1 MPTVVVADDNII
13 VRRGIA
19 ALLRDE
25 GEAEVVA
32 TVGSLPELL
41 AAVQEHRPEA
51 VVTDVRMPPTG
62 TDEGIRAA
70 EELAVSHP
78 EIAVIVLSQYADPT
92 FLRRLVAGGTAR
104 RGYLL
109 KDNVATP
116 GELTRA
122 VTQAAAGGSFIDPFV
137 VETLV
142 SAPPAATGPAMSS
155 LTDRER
161 EVLAE
166 LASGR
171 SNAAIATKLFVGARA
186 VEKHVN
192 GIFTKLGLYEAP
204 DVNRRVLAVLTYL
217 SGSTQPG

>member
-25 GEAEVVA
+25 GEADVVA
-32 TVGSLPELL
+32 EVGSLPELL
-41 AAVQEHRPEA
+41 EAVQQHRPQV

-78 EIAVIVLSQYADPT
+78 DLAVVVLSQYADPT

-116 GELTRA
+116 GELTHA
-122 VTQAAAGGSFIDPFV
+122 VRQAAGGGSFIDPFV
-137 VETLV
+137 VETPV
-142 SAPPAATGPAMSS
+142 SARPSS
-155 LTDRER
+155 
-161 EVLAE
+161 
-166 LASGR
+166 S
-171 SNAAIATKLFVGARA
+171 SSA
-186 VEKHVN
+186 VAWRCSP
-192 GIFTKLGLYEAP
+192 T
-204 DVNRRVLAVLTYL
+204 
-217 SGSTQPG
+217 